1 MAQVATVVQ
10 VQFLAWEL
18 THAVDVSNK
27 KRDHNEQLYAYKMDN
42 LEEMDKFI
50 ETYNLP
56 RPNYEEID
64 IPKQIN
70 NE

>member
-1 MAQVATVVQ
+1 
-10 VQFLAWEL
+10 
-18 THAVDVSNK
+18 
-27 KRDHNEQLYAYKMDN
+27 MDN
-42 LEEMDKFI
+42 LDEMDKFI